1 MFRGYFRIACKGE
14 AIIDLVN
21 FGCKG
26 EDFVKKNIILLA
38 ILIISILMIVPAM
51 AQTPADTQKQQTQ
64 DSSAGAVAAPARQ
77 QKADEPRSIQQKIDD
92 LQRQVEAL
100 KEQGR
105 TREKLTMT
113 AEEQSEKEKS
123 VLTAVGRE
131 YTLMQ
136 KGKFELEYSLRYE
149 YTSSSE
155 LAAAEAGMTAVLPR
169 ANHTI
174 RNAVGIQYGLLNN
187 LTITANLP
195 FVFAYDKTGSSG
207 SKETTDVGDLT
218 IGLDYQ
224 PFKSGGTWPTTIFT
238 LTGII
243 PTGRSPY
250 KINRATDLPTGNG
263 TYAVALNM
271 NMTKSIDPA
280 MIFGGVGATYRFKPQ
295 DIDYVVNGTI
305 VDSIKPGM
313 SFNAALGLAYSI
325 SYALSMNVQFQYS
338 YNMGTDYYVTGN
350 ETVFVTPAYSSAN
363 LIVGTGW
370 RFSPKWM
377 LSLSVGIGLT
387 KNDPDFFFLAR
398 LPFSF

>member
-1 MFRGYFRIACKGE
+1 M
-14 AIIDLVN
+14 
-21 FGCKG
+21 
-26 EDFVKKNIILLA
+26 KKNIILLA
-38 ILIISILMIVPAM
+38 ILIISMLMIVPAM
-51 AQTPADTQKQQTQ
+51 AQTPADTQNQQTQ
-64 DSSAGAVAAPARQ
+64 DSSAGAVAAPDKAPTAPARQ
-77 QKADEPRSIQQKIDD
+77 QRADEPRSIQQKIDD

-155 LAAAEAGMTAVLPR
+155 LVAAEENTTLVHPR

-174 RNAVGIQYGLLNN
+174 RNAIGLQYGLLNN

-195 FVFAYDKTGSSG
+195 FVFAYDKTGSSAN
-207 SKETTDVGDLT
+207 KDVTDLGDLT

-224 PFKSGGTWPTTIFT
+224 PFKSGGIWPTTIFT

-250 KINRATDLPTGNG
+250 KINRNTDLPTGNG

-271 NMTKSIDPA
+271 NMSKSIDPA
-280 MIFGGVGATYRFKPQ
+280 MIFGGVGMTYRFQPGG
-295 DIDYVVNGTI
+295 IDYSINGIVVDA
-305 VDSIKPGM
+305 VKPGM

-325 SYALSMNVQFQYS
+325 SYALSMNVQFQYA
-338 YNMGTDYYVTGN
+338 YNMGTDYLVTGG
-350 ETVFVTPAYSSAN
+350 ETAYVTPAYSSAN

-377 LSLSVGIGLT
+377 VSFSVGVGLT

>member
-1 MFRGYFRIACKGE
+1 MKR
-14 AIIDLVN
+14 
-21 FGCKG
+21 
-26 EDFVKKNIILLA
+26 NIILLA
-38 ILIISILMIVPAM
+38 LLIISMLMIVPAY
-51 AQTPADTQKQQTQ
+51 AQTPTDTQNQQTQ
-64 DSSAGAVAAPARQ
+64 GSSAGSVAAPDKAPAAPARQ
-77 QKADEPRSIQQKIDD
+77 QRSDDGRSLQQKIDD
-92 LQRQVEAL
+92 LQKQVEAL

-105 TREKLTMT
+105 TREKLTIT

-155 LAAAEAGMTAVLPR
+155 LVAGEENTTLVHPR
-169 ANHTI
+169 ANHTV
-174 RNAVGIQYGLLNN
+174 RNAIGLQYGLLDN

-195 FVFAYDKTGSSG
+195 FVFAYDKTGSS
-207 SKETTDVGDLT
+207 SNKDVTDLGDLT

-224 PFKSGGTWPTTIFT
+224 PFKSGGIWPTTIFT

-250 KINRATDLPTGNG
+250 KINRMTDLPTGNG
-263 TYAVALNM
+263 VYAVAMNM
-271 NMTKSIDPA
+271 NMSKSVDPA
-280 MIFGGVGATYRFKPQ
+280 MIFGGVGMTYRFEPGG
-295 DIDYVVNGTI
+295 IDYNINGI
-305 VDSIKPGM
+305 VIDAVKPGM
-313 SFNAALGLAYSI
+313 SFNAVLGLAYSI
-325 SYALSMNVQFQYS
+325 SYALSMNVQFQYA
-338 YNMGTDYYVTGN
+338 YYMGTDYLVTGG
-350 ETVFVTPAYSSAN
+350 ETAFVTPAYSSAN

-377 LSLSVGIGLT
+377 LSLSLGVGLT

>member
-1 MFRGYFRIACKGE
+1 MKR
-14 AIIDLVN
+14 
-21 FGCKG
+21 
-26 EDFVKKNIILLA
+26 NIILLA
-38 ILIISILMIVPAM
+38 ILIISILMIVPAY
-51 AQTPADTQKQQTQ
+51 AQTPSDTQNQQTAAP
-64 DSSAGAVAAPARQ
+64 DKAPAAPAKQ
-77 QKADEPRSIQQKIDD
+77 QRADDGRSLQQKIDD

-105 TREKLTMT
+105 TREKLTIT

-155 LAAAEAGMTAVLPR
+155 LVAGEENTTLVHPR

-174 RNAVGIQYGLLNN
+174 RNAVGVQYGLLDN

-195 FVFAYDKTGSSG
+195 FVYAFDKTGSSS
-207 SKETTDVGDLT
+207 SKDVTDLGDLT

-224 PFKSGGTWPTTIFT
+224 PFKSGGIWPTTIFT

-250 KINRATDLPTGNG
+250 KINRMTDLPTGNG
-263 TYAVALNM
+263 VYAVALNM
-271 NMTKSIDPA
+271 NMSKSVDPA
-280 MIFGGVGATYRFKPQ
+280 MIFGGVGMTYRFQPGG
-295 DIDYVVNGTI
+295 IDYSINGI
-305 VDSIKPGM
+305 VIDAVKPGM

-325 SYALSMNVQFQYS
+325 SYALSMNVQFQYA
-338 YNMGTDYYVTGN
+338 YYMGTDYLVTGG
-350 ETVFVTPAYSSAN
+350 EAPFVTPAYSSAN

-377 LSLSVGIGLT
+377 LSFSVGVGLT

>member
-1 MFRGYFRIACKGE
+1 MQRR
-14 AIIDLVN
+14 N
-21 FGCKG
+21 
-26 EDFVKKNIILLA
+26 FVKKNIILLA
-38 ILIISILMIVPAM
+38 LLIISTLMIVPAL
-51 AQTPADTQKQQTQ
+51 AQTPAETQTQQTQ
-64 DSSAGAVAAPARQ
+64 DSSTGSVAAPDKAPAAPARQ
-77 QKADEPRSIQQKIDD
+77 QKAEEPRSIQQKIDD

-105 TREKLTMT
+105 TREKLTIT

-155 LAAAEAGMTAVLPR
+155 LIAGEENTTLVHPR

-174 RNAVGIQYGLLNN
+174 RNAIGLQYGLLDN
-187 LTITANLP
+187 LTINANLP
-195 FVFAYDKTGSSG
+195 FVFAYDKTGSSAN
-207 SKETTDVGDLT
+207 KDVTDLGDLT

-224 PFKSGGTWPTTIFT
+224 PFKSGGIWPTTIFT

-250 KINRATDLPTGNG
+250 KINRMTDLPTGNG
-263 TYAVALNM
+263 TYAVAMNM
-271 NMTKSIDPA
+271 NMSKSIDPA
-280 MIFGGVGATYRFKPQ
+280 MIFGGVGFTYRFQPGG
-295 DIDYVVNGTI
+295 IDYNINGI
-305 VDSIKPGM
+305 VIDAVKPGM

-325 SYALSMNVQFQYS
+325 SYALSMNVQFQYV
-338 YNMGTDYYVTGN
+338 YYTGTDYLVTGG
-350 ETVFVTPAYSSAN
+350 ETAYVTPAYSSAN

-377 LSLSVGIGLT
+377 VSFSVGVGLT

>member
-1 MFRGYFRIACKGE
+1 M
-14 AIIDLVN
+14 
-21 FGCKG
+21 
-26 EDFVKKNIILLA
+26 KKNIILMA
-38 ILIISILMIVPAM
+38 SLIIAALMVAPVL
-51 AQTPADTQKQQTQ
+51 AQTPADTQNQQTQ
-64 DSSAGAVAAPARQ
+64 NSSTGSVAAPAPAPDKAPSTHAKQ
-77 QKADEPRSIQQKIDD
+77 QRADDGRSIQQKIDE
-92 LQRQVEAL
+92 LQKQVEAL

-105 TREKLTMT
+105 TREKLTIT
-113 AEEQSEKEKS
+113 AEEQAEKEKS

-136 KGKFELEYSLRYE
+136 KGKFELEYSMRYE

-155 LAAAEAGMTAVLPR
+155 LVAGEENTTLVHPR

-174 RNAVGIQYGLLNN
+174 RNAIGVQYGLLDN
-187 LTITANLP
+187 LTINANLP
-195 FVFAYDKTGSSG
+195 FVYSYDKTGSS
-207 SKETTDVGDLT
+207 SSRDITDVGDIT

-224 PFKSGGTWPTTIFT
+224 PFKSGGIWPTTIFT
-238 LTGII
+238 LTGIF

-250 KINRATDLPTGNG
+250 KINRNTDLPTGNG

-271 NMTKSIDPA
+271 NMSKSVDPA
-280 MIFGGVGATYRFKPQ
+280 IIFGGVGMTYRFEP
-295 DIDYVVNGTI
+295 DGIDYYINGI
-305 VDSIKPGM
+305 VIDAVKPGM

-325 SYALSMNVQFQYS
+325 SYALSMNVQFQYVY
-338 YNMGTDYYVTGN
+338 YNGTDYLVTGG
-350 ETVFVTPAYSSAN
+350 ETAYVTPAYSSAN

-377 LSLSVGIGLT
+377 VSFSVGVGLT

>member
-1 MFRGYFRIACKGE
+1 
-14 AIIDLVN
+14 
-21 FGCKG
+21 
-26 EDFVKKNIILLA
+26 VKKNIILLA
-38 ILIISILMIVPAM
+38 LLIISTLMIVPAL
-51 AQTPADTQKQQTQ
+51 AQTPADAQNQQTQ
-64 DSSAGAVAAPARQ
+64 DSSAGSVAAPDKAPAAPARQ

-105 TREKLTMT
+105 TREKLTIT

-155 LAAAEAGMTAVLPR
+155 LIAGEENTTLVHPR

-174 RNAVGIQYGLLNN
+174 RNAIGVQYGLLDN
-187 LTITANLP
+187 LTINANLP
-195 FVFAYDKTGSSG
+195 FVYAYDKTGSSS
-207 SKETTDVGDLT
+207 SKDVTDLGDLT

-224 PFKSGGTWPTTIFT
+224 PFKSGGIWPTTIFT

-250 KINRATDLPTGNG
+250 RINRMTDLPTGNG
-263 TYAVALNM
+263 TYAVAMNM
-271 NMTKSIDPA
+271 NMSKSIDPA
-280 MIFGGVGATYRFKPQ
+280 MIFGGVGFTYRFQPGG
-295 DIDYVVNGTI
+295 IDYSINGI
-305 VDSIKPGM
+305 VIDAVKPGM

-325 SYALSMNVQFQYS
+325 SYALSMNVQFQYV
-338 YNMGTDYYVTGN
+338 YYTGTDYYVTGG
-350 ETVFVTPAYSSAN
+350 ETAYVTPAYSSAN

-370 RFSPKWM
+370 RFSPKW
-377 LSLSVGIGLT
+377 LVSFSVGVGLT

>member
-1 MFRGYFRIACKGE
+1 M
-14 AIIDLVN
+14 
-21 FGCKG
+21 
-26 EDFVKKNIILLA
+26 KKNIILLA
-38 ILIISILMIVPAM
+38 ILIISMLMIVPAM
-51 AQTPADTQKQQTQ
+51 AQTPADTQNQQTQ
-64 DSSAGAVAAPARQ
+64 DSSAGAVAAPDKATAAPARQ

-155 LAAAEAGMTAVLPR
+155 LVAGEENTTLVHPR

-174 RNAVGIQYGLLNN
+174 RNAIGLQYGLLNN

-195 FVFAYDKTGSSG
+195 FVFAYDKTGSSAN
-207 SKETTDVGDLT
+207 KDVTDLGDLT

-224 PFKSGGTWPTTIFT
+224 PFKSGGIWPTTIFT

-250 KINRATDLPTGNG
+250 KINRNTDLPTGNG

-271 NMTKSIDPA
+271 NMCKSIDPA
-280 MIFGGVGATYRFKPQ
+280 MIFGGVGMTYRFQPGG
-295 DIDYVVNGTI
+295 IDYSINGIVVDA
-305 VDSIKPGM
+305 VKPGM

-325 SYALSMNVQFQYS
+325 SYALSMNVQFQYA
-338 YNMGTDYYVTGN
+338 YYMGTDYLVTGG
-350 ETVFVTPAYSSAN
+350 ETAYVTPAYSSAN

-377 LSLSVGIGLT
+377 VSFSVGVGLT

>member
-1 MFRGYFRIACKGE
+1 MKR
-14 AIIDLVN
+14 
-21 FGCKG
+21 
-26 EDFVKKNIILLA
+26 NIILLA
-38 ILIISILMIVPAM
+38 FLIISTLMIVPAY
-51 AQTPADTQKQQTQ
+51 AQTPTDTQNQQTQ
-64 DSSAGAVAAPARQ
+64 GSSAGSVAAPDKAPAAPARQ
-77 QKADEPRSIQQKIDD
+77 QRSDDGRSLQQKIDD
-92 LQRQVEAL
+92 LQKQVEAL

-105 TREKLTMT
+105 TREKLTIT

-155 LAAAEAGMTAVLPR
+155 LVAGEENTTLVHPR
-169 ANHTI
+169 ANHTV
-174 RNAVGIQYGLLNN
+174 RNAIGLQYGLLDN

-195 FVFAYDKTGSSG
+195 FVFAYDKTGSSS
-207 SKETTDVGDLT
+207 SKDVTDLGDLT

-224 PFKSGGTWPTTIFT
+224 PFKSGGIWPTTIFT

-250 KINRATDLPTGNG
+250 KINRMTDLPTGNG
-263 TYAVALNM
+263 VYAVAMNM
-271 NMTKSIDPA
+271 NMSKSVDPA
-280 MIFGGVGATYRFKPQ
+280 MIFGGVGMTYRFEPGG
-295 DIDYVVNGTI
+295 IDYNINGIVVDA
-305 VDSIKPGM
+305 VKPGM

-325 SYALSMNVQFQYS
+325 SYALSMNVQFQYA
-338 YNMGTDYYVTGN
+338 YYMGTDYLVTGG
-350 ETVFVTPAYSSAN
+350 ETAFVTPAYSSAN

-377 LSLSVGIGLT
+377 LSLSLGVGLT